1 MNGTDKRIAITGGA
15 GGIAR
20 QCARRF
26 LARGADLLLI
36 DPNEEALREA
46 ERALAAGDRV
56 AVRVSALESEAACT
70 AALAATAW
78 RYHALVHLAGIFA
91 SDPLEAGEEA
101 IWEQAIESN
110 LASAYRM
117 AKAFHALRAADEGP
131 NHAVFVGSLAF
142 NRGAGDYLPYTAAKG
157 GIVGLTRGLALGAR
171 RAGQRARAR
180 RHRDRHAAG
189 DDRRAWRTAPR
200 RHSARPLRSGRRGR
214 RGDRVPVRPRR
225 QLHHRPDHQRRWRRR
240 DGVARVPLPHRVV
253 TLARPGHPA
262 AGDRAAGHPAGGD
275 QAAALIPAPLTA
287 SST

>member
-91 SDPLEAGEEA
+91 PDPLEAGEEA

-157 GIVGLTRGLALGAR
+157 GIVGLTRGLA
-171 RAGQRARAR
+171 
-180 RHRDRHAAG
+180 
-189 DDRRAWRTAPR
+189 
-200 RHSARPLRSGRRGR
+200 
-214 RGDRVPVRPRR
+214 
-225 QLHHRPDHQRRWRRR
+225 RRWAPDVLVNALAPGVIETAMPRAMIAKRGEQLR
-240 DGVARVPLPHRVV
+240 GGIPLGRFGRADEVAAVIEFLCGPGASYITGQTINVDGGAVM
-253 TLARPGHPA
+253 G
-262 AGDRAAGHPAGGD
+262 
-275 QAAALIPAPLTA
+275 
-287 SST
+287 